1 MHRIVHKTVI
11 LKTKREKK
19 KTKKAFSGT
28 PETRRVNNTLSPG
41 ANEQIEQNR
50 TENLF
55 CFDLDNMF
63 INYTIITYKSQE
75 IKVSNIVNNV
85 HVQKLH
91 NTVYLINWKTNK
103 A

>member
-11 LKTKREKK
+11 LETKREKK
-19 KTKKAFSGT
+19 KTKNAFSGT
-28 PETRRVNNTLSPG
+28 PETRRVNNTLSPS

-50 TENLF
+50 TENLL
-55 CFDLDNMF
+55 CFDLDNTF

-75 IKVSNIVNNV
+75 IKVSNIVYNV

-91 NTVYLINWKTNK
+91 NKVYLINWKTNK